1 MNRTMKRIL
10 CTVLILIV
18 LVGAVWGGL
27 VLFRTV
33 SKKPVP
39 VYSVSDFSITNDV
52 GDNFETYGPV
62 TTDKLQ
68 KVSISETQTVKEIYV
83 QEGQAI
89 QVGDPLLAYDTTL
102 SDIDLEKARIKLSK
116 LELQRKTAETELDK
130 LKQMKP
136 HSSVLITPP
145 SGGIS
150 YTPQQTPMLLSGSGT
165 EEDPFYYLWDA
176 DAVLDNSILS
186 QMFPAKV
193 PSDGET
199 DDSSVPETDE
209 EQEPEDGSNEEEKM
223 ETSQSSEDST
233 QPGDMEPSEPSE
245 PVSPSESYVVLV
257 VRENN
262 ALNGPVLSSFGLHLD
277 NSGNE
282 IRVRLFQPDLPE
294 DMLSYESD
302 PEPYYQES
310 GSDYSASELAQMR
323 GEKEQEIR
331 ELTVS
336 IQIAKVE
343 LEKLEREVSDGV
355 VRSTIDGTVKVVRNP
370 DEAYKNNQPVVEVS
384 AGGGYYITGTMS
396 ELDLNNI
403 AVGQTVEVNSYMTG
417 TLCEGT
423 IVDISTYPTAE
434 ANFFSSDTN
443 SNVSYYPF
451 RVFVDESA
459 ELQEDDFVNMTY
471 QSQSQEDSLYLEN
484 QFLRTEN
491 GRSYVYVR
499 NEAGV
504 LEKRT
509 VQIGRDLY
517 GSYTQILSGLTT
529 EDYVAFPYGN
539 DVMEGAKTSEST
551 SDAFYNN

>member
-1 MNRTMKRIL
+1 
-10 CTVLILIV
+10 
-18 LVGAVWGGL
+18 
-27 VLFRTV
+27 
-33 SKKPVP
+33 
-39 VYSVSDFSITNDV
+39 
-52 GDNFETYGPV
+52 
-62 TTDKLQ
+62 
-68 KVSISETQTVKEIYV
+68 
-83 QEGQAI
+83 
-89 QVGDPLLAYDTTL
+89 
-102 SDIDLEKARIKLSK
+102 
-116 LELQRKTAETELDK
+116 
-130 LKQMKP
+130 
-136 HSSVLITPP
+136 
-145 SGGIS
+145 
-150 YTPQQTPMLLSGSGT
+150 
-165 EEDPFYYLWDA
+165 
-176 DAVLDNSILS
+176 
-186 QMFPAKV
+186 
-193 PSDGET
+193 
-199 DDSSVPETDE
+199 
-209 EQEPEDGSNEEEKM
+209 M

-355 VRSTIDGTVKVVRNP
+355 VRSTIDGT
-370 DEAYKNNQPVVEVS
+370 EVS

>member
-1 MNRTMKRIL
+1 
-10 CTVLILIV
+10 
-18 LVGAVWGGL
+18 
-27 VLFRTV
+27 
-33 SKKPVP
+33 
-39 VYSVSDFSITNDV
+39 
-52 GDNFETYGPV
+52 
-62 TTDKLQ
+62 
-68 KVSISETQTVKEIYV
+68 
-83 QEGQAI
+83 
-89 QVGDPLLAYDTTL
+89 
-102 SDIDLEKARIKLSK
+102 
-116 LELQRKTAETELDK
+116 
-130 LKQMKP
+130 
-136 HSSVLITPP
+136 
-145 SGGIS
+145 
-150 YTPQQTPMLLSGSGT
+150 
-165 EEDPFYYLWDA
+165 
-176 DAVLDNSILS
+176 
-186 QMFPAKV
+186 
-193 PSDGET
+193 
-199 DDSSVPETDE
+199 
-209 EQEPEDGSNEEEKM
+209 M

-384 AGGGYYITGTMS
+384 AGGGYY
-396 ELDLNNI
+396 
-403 AVGQTVEVNSYMTG
+403 MTG